1 MPIETALLASAGRM
15 PKRSQHRASGGQDG
29 RSKRPARWHG
39 QPRARAREATRTS
52 GEMAWATPSHTVDV
66 MTRVLATILVLA
78 MLKPL
83 AAAGPDFNRDVRP
96 ILSNRCF
103 KCHGPDEANQE
114 AGLRLDLREAAI
126 RELDSGERAIV
137 PGHADSSELVARIE
151 SDDPDLVM
159 PPPHTK
165 VSLSADEKR
174 ILSEWIKAG
183 AAYAPHWAFV
193 KPVKPEPPAVAD
205 ESRVRNQ
212 IDRFVLARLEA
223 EGIAASVE
231 ADRATLCRRVHL
243 DLVGLPPS
251 PAELNAFLADT
262 SPDAYETLVDRLLAS
277 ARYGERW
284 ARKWLDLARYADTNG
299 YEKDRPRTIWPYR
312 DWVIRAL
319 NDDLP
324 FDQFTIRQIAG
335 DMLPGATADDVVAT
349 GFHRNTMLNEE
360 GGIDPLEF
368 RYLAMVDRVGTTG
381 ATWLGLTTACAQCHT
396 HKYDPLTHTDYFS
409 LFALL
414 NNADEPEWVVPS
426 AERTERLA
434 ETRAKIESL
443 WNALPGHWPAGPAAT
458 QLAGSS
464 EPGVAAAS
472 EGRATVRLAERFDAW
487 NREQSAGAVNW
498 RILRPD
504 TLESSM
510 PHLVV
515 LDDASVLASGDQ
527 TKSDVYTIALPRVD
541 VPVQGIR
548 LEVLPHESLPAWGP
562 GLCAYE
568 GPKGDFFLSEFEV
581 RVPTN
586 AARIEIARASESF
599 GGTAA
604 HSKGASGAAAA
615 TDGVMSSGWSTNG
628 RQGRPEAAVFELTQP
643 IAAGE
648 PIVVTLRFERHFA
661 CALGRFRLSVTDAA
675 GAEAR
680 GHSADVEAVLVKP
693 AEARSGDERERIFRR
708 FLSTAPEVSDR
719 VKEIERLEASL
730 RGGLSTLVMQ
740 ERPADNPRTTRRHHR
755 GEFTQPEEKVSP
767 AVPHFLPQLPADA
780 PADRLALA
788 RWLVSHDNPLT
799 ARVVVNRQWQAFFGR
814 GIVATVED
822 FGYQGDLPSHP
833 ELLDWLA
840 VSFMEPAASGG
851 LGWSL
856 KGLHRL
862 IVTSGIYRQASTATP
877 ELAARDPSN
886 RLLARGPRVRLDAEV
901 IRDSMLAA
909 AGLLSAKMYG
919 PGVRP
924 PQPGGVTEVA
934 YGSPKWEASQGE
946 DRYRRGIYTFQ
957 KRTAPFAFTTT
968 FDGPTG
974 EACIARREVSN
985 SPLQALTLLNDPM
998 FVEIAQA
1005 FGRLTAAAGD
1015 DSGRLDLLA
1024 RRLLSRSLE
1033 ADEAKLLLDYL
1044 AEQRRRLAAG
1054 ELDAVKLAGG
1064 ESDATVRERAAWTLV
1079 ARALMNLDEAIVK
1092 R

>member
-1 MPIETALLASAGRM
+1 
-15 PKRSQHRASGGQDG
+15 
-29 RSKRPARWHG
+29 
-39 QPRARAREATRTS
+39 
-52 GEMAWATPSHTVDV
+52 
-66 MTRVLATILVLA
+66 MTRVLATILALA
-78 MLKPL
+78 TLAPPAPL

-103 KCHGPDEANQE
+103 KCHGPDEANRE
-114 AGLRLDLREAAI
+114 AGLRLDLRDAAV
-126 RELDSGERAIV
+126 RALDSGERAIV

-159 PPPHTK
+159 PPPQTK
-165 VSLSADEKR
+165 VSLSAEER
-174 ILSEWIKAG
+174 RTLQEWIAAG

-193 KPVKPEPPAVAD
+193 APRMPAPPAVRDDAF
-205 ESRVRNQ
+205 VRNP

-223 EGIAASVE
+223 EGLAPAVE

-251 PAELNAFLADT
+251 PDELDAFLADT
-262 SPDAYETLVDRLLAS
+262 SPNAYEQLVDRLLAS
-277 ARYGERW
+277 PRYGERW

-299 YEKDRPRTIWPYR
+299 YEKDRARTIWPYR

-319 NDDLP
+319 NDDMP

-335 DMLPGATADDVVAT
+335 DMLPEATADDVVAT

-368 RYLAMVDRVGTTG
+368 RYLATVDRVGTTG

-396 HKYDPLTHTDYFS
+396 HKYDPLTHTDYFA

-414 NNADEPEWVVPS
+414 NNADEPEWTIPS
-426 AERTERLA
+426 PERSRRLA
-434 ETRAKIESL
+434 DTRAKLETL
-443 WNALPGHWPAGPAAT
+443 WQELPRHWPAAGPAPG
-458 QLAGSS
+458 QVAGSS
-464 EPGVAAAS
+464 EPGDAAGGEAR
-472 EGRATVRLAERFDAW
+472 RAVGLAERFDAW
-487 NREQSAGAVNW
+487 SREQSARAVDW
-498 RILRPD
+498 RIVRPD
-504 TLESSM
+504 ALQSSM

-515 LDDASVLASGDQ
+515 LEDGSVLASGDQ
-527 TKSDVYTIALPRVD
+527 TKSDVYTITLPRVEI
-541 VPVQGIR
+541 PVTAIR
-548 LEVLPHESLPAWGP
+548 LEVLPHESLPDWGP
-562 GLCAYE
+562 GLCSYE

-581 RVPTN
+581 RVPPK
-586 AARIEIARASESF
+586 AARVEIARATESF
-599 GGTAA
+599 AGTAA
-604 HSKGASGAAAA
+604 HSRGARGAVAA

-628 RQGRPEAAVFELTQP
+628 RQGRAEAAVFELAQP

-648 PIVVTLRFERHFA
+648 SIVVTMRFERHFA
-661 CALGRFRLSVTDAA
+661 CPLGRFRLSVTDAA

-680 GHSADVEAVLVKP
+680 GHSAEVEAALVKAP
-693 AEARSGDERERIFRR
+693 HTRSSAEGEALLRR

-719 VKEIERLEASL
+719 VQEIERLAASL
-730 RGGLSTLVMQ
+730 RDGLSTLVLR
-740 ERPADNPRTTRRHHR
+740 ERPADNPRITHRHHR

-767 AVPHFLPQLPADA
+767 AVPGFLPQLPATA

-788 RWLVSHDNPLT
+788 RWLVSPANPLT
-799 ARVVVNRQWQAFFGR
+799 ARVTVNRQWQAFFGR

-822 FGYQGDLPSHP
+822 FGYQGGSPSHP

-840 VSFMEPAASGG
+840 VSFRQPAAAGG
-851 LGWSL
+851 LGWSQ
-856 KGLHRL
+856 KSLHRL
-862 IVTSGIYRQASTATP
+862 IVTSGTYRQASQVSSA
-877 ELAARDPSN
+877 LAARDPHN
-886 RLLARGPRVRLDAEV
+886 LLLARGPRVRLEAEI
-901 IRDSMLAA
+901 IRDSLLKA

-924 PQPGGVTEVA
+924 PQPAGVTEVA
-934 YGSPKWEASQGE
+934 YGSPRWEPSQGE
-946 DRYRRGIYTFQ
+946 DRHRRGIYTFQ

-1005 FGRLTAAAGD
+1005 LGRVALATGPADTA
-1015 DSGRLDLLA
+1015 RLEALA
-1024 RRLLSRSLE
+1024 VRLLSRRLE
-1033 ADEAKLLLDYL
+1033 PDEAAALGEYL
-1044 AEQRRRLAAG
+1044 ATQRRRLAAG
-1054 ELDAVKLAGG
+1054 ELDAAKLAGG
-1064 ESDATVRERAAWTLV
+1064 ESDATVQERAAWTLV

>member
-1 MPIETALLASAGRM
+1 MKHASPGLLLVIAAAAL
-15 PKRSQHRASGGQDG
+15 
-29 RSKRPARWHG
+29 PA
-39 QPRARAREATRTS
+39 AAT
-52 GEMAWATPSHTVDV
+52 
-66 MTRVLATILVLA
+66 
-78 MLKPL
+78 
-83 AAAGPDFNRDVRP
+83 AAGPDFNRDIRP

-114 AGLRLDLREAAI
+114 AGLRLDHREAAI
-126 RELDSGERAIV
+126 QELDSGERAIV
-137 PGHADSSELVARIE
+137 PGHADASELVARIM

-174 ILSEWIKAG
+174 MLAAWVEAG
-183 AAYAPHWAFV
+183 AEYAPHWAFLP
-193 KPVKPEPPAVAD
+193 PVKPEPPAVRD
-205 ESRVRNQ
+205 EGRVKNP

-223 EGIAASVE
+223 EGLTAAQP
-231 ADRATLCRRVHL
+231 ADSATLCRRVHL

-251 PAELNAFLADT
+251 PDELAAFLADE
-262 SPDAYETLVDRLLAS
+262 SPDAYEQLVDRLLAS
-277 ARYGERW
+277 PRYGERW

-312 DWVIRAL
+312 DWVIRSL

-335 DMLPGATADDVVAT
+335 DMLPDPGVDDLVAT

-368 RYLAMVDRVGTTG
+368 RYLAIVDRVGTTG
-381 ATWLGLTTACAQCHT
+381 TTWLGLTTACAQCHT

-414 NNADEPEWVVPS
+414 NNADEPEWIIPS
-426 AERTERLA
+426 EERSQRLA
-434 ETRAKIESL
+434 TTRAKVESL
-443 WNALPGHWPAGPAAT
+443 WKELPGHWPAPGPAAN

-464 EPGVAAAS
+464 EPGGEAADA
-472 EGRATVRLAERFDAW
+472 GRRAVSLAERFDAW
-487 NREQSAGAVNW
+487 SRAESARAVNW
-498 RILRPD
+498 QVVRPD
-504 TLESSM
+504 ALESSM

-515 LDDASVLASGDQ
+515 LDDGSVLASGDQ
-527 TKSDVYTIALPRVD
+527 TKSDVYTISLPRVGK
-541 VPVQGIR
+541 PVKAIR
-548 LEVLPHESLPAWGP
+548 LEVLPHESLPDWGP
-562 GLCAYE
+562 GLCASE
-568 GPKGDFFLSEFEV
+568 GPRGDFFLSEFEV
-581 RVPTN
+581 RVPPK
-586 AARIEIARASESF
+586 AARIEVAKASESF

-604 HSKGASGAAAA
+604 HGKGVSGAAAA

-628 RQGRPEAAVFELTQP
+628 RQGRAEAAVFELAQP
-643 IAAGE
+643 IAAGD

-661 CALGRFRLSVTDAA
+661 CPLGRFRLSVTDAD
-675 GAEAR
+675 GAETR
-680 GHSADVEAVLVKP
+680 GHSAEVEAALTKAP
-693 AEARSGDERERIFRR
+693 QSRSSEEREALLRR

-719 VKEIERLEASL
+719 VKEIERLEATL

-740 ERPADNPRTTRRHHR
+740 ERPKDNPRPTHRHHR

-767 AVPHFLPQLPADA
+767 AVPAFLPQLPADA

-788 RWLVSHDNPLT
+788 KWLVSPTNPLT
-799 ARVVVNRQWQAFFGR
+799 ARVTVNRQWQAFFGR

-840 VSFMEPAASGG
+840 VSFREPVEAGG

-856 KGLHRL
+856 KQLHRL
-862 IVTSGIYRQASTATP
+862 IVTSNTYRQDSTVTP
-877 ELAARDPSN
+877 PLAARDPQN
-886 RLLARGPRVRLDAEV
+886 LLLARGPRVRLEAEV
-901 IRDSMLAA
+901 IRDSMLKA
-909 AGLLSAKMYG
+909 AGLLSTKMDG

-924 PQPGGVTEVA
+924 PQPEGVTEVA
-934 YGSPKWEASQGE
+934 YGAPTWQPSQGE

-968 FDGPTG
+968 FDGPSG

-1005 FGRLTAAAGD
+1005 LGRLAATAGPDDAA
-1015 DSGRLDLLA
+1015 RFDLLA
-1024 RRLLSRSLE
+1024 RRLFSRSLE
-1033 ADEAKLLLDYL
+1033 ADEAALFADYL

-1054 ELDAVKLAGG
+1054 ELDAAALAGG
-1064 ESDATVRERAAWTLV
+1064 EPDADIQERAAWTLL
-1079 ARALMNLDEAIVK
+1079 ARAAMNLDETIVK

>member
-1 MPIETALLASAGRM
+1 
-15 PKRSQHRASGGQDG
+15 
-29 RSKRPARWHG
+29 
-39 QPRARAREATRTS
+39 
-52 GEMAWATPSHTVDV
+52 
-66 MTRVLATILVLA
+66 MTRVLATILALA
-78 MLKPL
+78 ALEPL

-114 AGLRLDLREAAI
+114 AGLRLDRREAAL
-126 RELDSGERAIV
+126 RQLDSGARAIV
-137 PGHADSSELVARIE
+137 PGHADSSELVARIA

-165 VSLSADEKR
+165 VSLSADEQR
-174 ILSEWIKAG
+174 ILTEWIEAG
-183 AAYAPHWAFV
+183 AEYAPHWAFV
-193 KPVKPEPPAVAD
+193 KPAKPGLPAVRD
-205 ESRVRNQ
+205 ETLVSNP
-212 IDRFVLARLEA
+212 IDRFVLARLER
-223 EGIAASVE
+223 EGLSPAAA

-251 PAELNAFLADT
+251 PDAVDAFLADA
-262 SPDAYETLVDRLLAS
+262 SPDAYEQLVDRLLAS
-277 ARYGERW
+277 PRYGERW

-335 DMLPGATADDVVAT
+335 DMLPAATVDDIVAT

-414 NNADEPEWVVPS
+414 NNADEPDWIIPS
-426 AERTERLA
+426 AERSRQLA
-434 ETRAKIESL
+434 DTRTRIETL
-443 WNALPGHWPAGPAAT
+443 WQELPRHWPAGPAAT

-464 EPGVAAAS
+464 EPGAAAAA
-472 EGRATVRLAERFDAW
+472 EGRAAVSLAERFDAW
-487 NREQSAGAVNW
+487 LGEESARAVAW
-498 RILRPD
+498 RIVRPD
-504 TLESSM
+504 ALESSM

-515 LDDASVLASGDQ
+515 LDDGSVLASGDQ

-541 VPVQGIR
+541 LPVRAIR
-548 LEVLPHESLPAWGP
+548 LEVLPHETLPAWGP
-562 GLCAYE
+562 GLCSYE

-581 RVPTN
+581 RVPPR
-586 AARIEIARASESF
+586 AARVEIARASESF

-604 HSKGASGAAAA
+604 HSRGASGAAAA
-615 TDGVMSSGWSTNG
+615 IDGVMSSGWSTNG
-628 RQGRPEAAVFELTQP
+628 RQGRAEAAVFELAQP

-648 PIVVTLRFERHFA
+648 PIVITMRFERHFA
-661 CALGRFRLSVTDAA
+661 CALGRFRISVTAA
-675 GAEAR
+675 TGAEAR
-680 GHSADVEAVLVKP
+680 GHSAEVEAALGKAP
-693 AEARSGDERERIFRR
+693 ESRSNGEREALLRR
-708 FLSTAPEVSDR
+708 FLATAPEVSDR

-730 RGGLSTLVMQ
+730 RGGLATLVMR
-740 ERPADNPRTTRRHHR
+740 ERPASNPRQTRRHHR
-755 GEFTQPEEKVSP
+755 GEFTQPEEEVSP
-767 AVPHFLPQLPADA
+767 AVPAFLPQLPGDA

-788 RWLVSHDNPLT
+788 RWLVSRENPLT
-799 ARVVVNRQWQAFFGR
+799 SRVTVNRQWQAFFGR
-814 GIVATVED
+814 GLVATVED
-822 FGYQGDLPSHP
+822 FGYQGGLPSHP

-840 VSFMEPAASGG
+840 VSFMEPTEAGG
-851 LGWSL
+851 LGWSQ
-856 KGLHRL
+856 KSLHRL
-862 IVTSGIYRQASTATP
+862 IVTSATYRQASGVSP
-877 ELAARDPSN
+877 DLAARDPHN
-886 RLLARGPRVRLDAEV
+886 TLLARGPRVRLDAEI

-909 AGLLSAKMYG
+909 AGLLSNKMYG

-924 PQPGGVTEVA
+924 PQPAGVTEVA
-934 YGSPKWEASQGE
+934 YGSPTWDASQGE

-1005 FGRLTAAAGD
+1005 LGRITATSDPD
-1015 DSGRLDLLA
+1015 DPSRLDLLA
-1024 RRLLSRSLE
+1024 RRIFSRRLE

-1054 ELDAVKLAGG
+1054 ELDAAKLAGG
-1064 ESDATVRERAAWTLV
+1064 ENDATVHERAAWTLV
-1079 ARALMNLDEAIVK
+1079 ARAVMNLDEAIVK

>member
-1 MPIETALLASAGRM
+1 MKHASPGLLLVIAAAAL
-15 PKRSQHRASGGQDG
+15 
-29 RSKRPARWHG
+29 PA
-39 QPRARAREATRTS
+39 AAT
-52 GEMAWATPSHTVDV
+52 
-66 MTRVLATILVLA
+66 
-78 MLKPL
+78 
-83 AAAGPDFNRDVRP
+83 AAGPDFNRDIRP

-114 AGLRLDLREAAI
+114 AGLRLDHREAAI
-126 RELDSGERAIV
+126 QELDSGERAIV
-137 PGHADSSELVARIE
+137 PGHADSSELVARIM

-174 ILSEWIKAG
+174 MLAAWVEAG
-183 AAYAPHWAFV
+183 AEYAPHWAFLP
-193 KPVKPEPPAVAD
+193 PVKPEPPAVRD
-205 ESRVRNQ
+205 EGRVKNP

-223 EGIAASVE
+223 EGLAAAQP
-231 ADRATLCRRVHL
+231 ADSATLCRRVHL

-251 PAELNAFLADT
+251 PDELAAFLADE
-262 SPDAYETLVDRLLAS
+262 SPDAYEQLVDRLLAS
-277 ARYGERW
+277 PRYGERW

-312 DWVIRAL
+312 DWVIRSL

-335 DMLPGATADDVVAT
+335 DMLPDPGVDDLVAT

-368 RYLAMVDRVGTTG
+368 RYLAIVDRVGTTG
-381 ATWLGLTTACAQCHT
+381 TTWLGLTTACAQCHT

-414 NNADEPEWVVPS
+414 NNADEPEWIIPS
-426 AERTERLA
+426 EERSQRLA
-434 ETRAKIESL
+434 TTRAKVESL
-443 WNALPGHWPAGPAAT
+443 WKELPGHWPAPGPAAN

-464 EPGVAAAS
+464 EPGGEAADA
-472 EGRATVRLAERFDAW
+472 GRRAVSLAERFDAW
-487 NREQSAGAVNW
+487 SRAESARAVNW
-498 RILRPD
+498 QVVRPD
-504 TLESSM
+504 ALESSM

-515 LDDASVLASGDQ
+515 LDDGSVLASGDQ
-527 TKSDVYTIALPRVD
+527 TKSDVYTISLPRVGK
-541 VPVQGIR
+541 PVKAIR
-548 LEVLPHESLPAWGP
+548 LEVLPHESLPDWGP
-562 GLCAYE
+562 GLCASE
-568 GPKGDFFLSEFEV
+568 GPRGDFFLSEFEV
-581 RVPTN
+581 RVPPK
-586 AARIEIARASESF
+586 AARIEVAKASESF

-604 HSKGASGAAAA
+604 HGKGVSGAAAA

-628 RQGRPEAAVFELTQP
+628 RQGRAEAAVFELAQP
-643 IAAGE
+643 IAAGD

-661 CALGRFRLSVTDAA
+661 CPLGRFRLSVTDAD
-675 GAEAR
+675 GAETR
-680 GHSADVEAVLVKP
+680 GHSAEVEAALTKAP
-693 AEARSGDERERIFRR
+693 QSRSSEEREALLRR

-719 VKEIERLEASL
+719 VKEIERLEATL

-740 ERPADNPRTTRRHHR
+740 ERPKDNPRPTHRHHR

-767 AVPHFLPQLPADA
+767 AVPAFLPQLPADA

-788 RWLVSHDNPLT
+788 KWLVSPTNPLT
-799 ARVVVNRQWQAFFGR
+799 ARVTVNRQWQAFFGR

-840 VSFMEPAASGG
+840 VSFREPVEAGG

-856 KGLHRL
+856 KQLHRL
-862 IVTSGIYRQASTATP
+862 IVTSNTYRQDSTVTP
-877 ELAARDPSN
+877 PLAARDPQN
-886 RLLARGPRVRLDAEV
+886 LLLARGPRVRLEAEV
-901 IRDSMLAA
+901 IRDSMLKA
-909 AGLLSAKMYG
+909 AGLLSTKMDG

-924 PQPGGVTEVA
+924 PQPEGVTEVA
-934 YGSPKWEASQGE
+934 YGAPTWQPSQGE

-968 FDGPTG
+968 FDGPSG

-1005 FGRLTAAAGD
+1005 LGRLAATAGPDDAA
-1015 DSGRLDLLA
+1015 RFDLLA
-1024 RRLLSRSLE
+1024 RRLFSRSLE
-1033 ADEAKLLLDYL
+1033 ADEAALFADYL

-1054 ELDAVKLAGG
+1054 ELDAAALAGG
-1064 ESDATVRERAAWTLV
+1064 EPDADIQERAAWTLL
-1079 ARALMNLDEAIVK
+1079 ARAAMNLDETIVK